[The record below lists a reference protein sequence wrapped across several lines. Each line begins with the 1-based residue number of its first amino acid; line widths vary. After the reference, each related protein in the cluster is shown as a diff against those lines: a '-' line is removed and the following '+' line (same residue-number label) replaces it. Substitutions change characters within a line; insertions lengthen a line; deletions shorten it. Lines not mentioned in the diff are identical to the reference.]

1 MEKKKNGKIFII
13 IGVAI
18 VAIIAVIVA
27 VLLKKNGKG
36 YRLLKVFEVEGDANV
51 SRDGTG
57 DIEPYANMVL
67 ESGDT
72 VTLTK
77 GTFTIKA
84 DEDKYIYLEDGTEI
98 KLNATG
104 NSQDS
109 KTAIDLVSGA
119 ITNDIQN
126 KLSSESSYEVN
137 TPNSTMSVR
146 GTIYRVEVFEKDGVK
161 YTKVSVFNG
170 EVVTKLIYAD
180 GTISDEEVSVEE
192 GKEVLIYDDGKT
204 VDYVSG
210 PKDIDYSQLPDS
222 VLKKLLDYINKDDR
236 DVSGDDKEIEKIL
249 YGPFEVTFSYNGTV
263 FGTQTVK
270 KGECAQM
277 PSLQPSESGSWD
289 YDFSQPVYGDLTI
302 EWK

>member
-1 MEKKKNGKIFII
+1 MGKNKKII
-13 IGVAI
+13 IAICVVFVIAI
-18 VAIIAVIVA
+18 VAAV
-27 VLLKKNGKG
+27 VLLYSKKKDG
-36 YRLLKVFEVEGDANV
+36 YRLLKVFEVEGTANV
-51 SRDGTG
+51 NRDGTG

-72 VTLTK
+72 VSLTK

-84 DEDKYIYLEDGTEI
+84 DEDKYIYLEDGTEL

-104 NSQDS
+104 TSENS
-109 KTAIDLVSGA
+109 KTTIDLVAGA

-204 VDYVSG
+204 VDYVSE
-210 PKDIDYSQLPDS
+210 PKDIDYSQLPET

-249 YGPFEVTFSYNGTV
+249 YGPFEVTFSHNGTV
-263 FGTQTVK
+263 FGTQTVE
-270 KGECAQM
+270 KGSCAQM